1 MEEEKKDKKLQDE
14 KVEEQKKETTKEE
27 TKVDEEENKEFKELE
42 DRYKRLLAEF
52 ENFKKRNVKEKEML
66 RNMLVSDIMTMIL
79 PVIDNLEKAASTET
93 EDKAYQDGIKMVLK
107 QLQDVLASN
116 GVKEIETVGKQFD
129 PELHEA
135 VSHVQD
141 EKFGKNI
148 IKEEFRKGYI
158 IGTKVIRHSMVIV
171 AN

>member
-1 MEEEKKDKKLQDE
+1 MEQETKNEEIKEEVKEE
-14 KVEEQKKETTKEE
+14 KVEETTPE
-27 TKVDEEENKEFKELE
+27 VVEENPELKEME

-66 RNMLVSDIMTMIL
+66 RNMLVSDIMIMIL
-79 PVIDNLEKAASTET
+79 PVIDNLEKACNTGT
-93 EDKAYQDGIKMVLK
+93 DDTAYQDGIKMVLK
-107 QLQDVLASN
+107 QLKDVLSSN
-116 GVKEIETVGKQFD
+116 GVKEIETVGKPFD

-141 EKFGKNI
+141 ENLGQNI

-158 IGTKVIRHSMVIV
+158 IGNKVIRHSMVIV

>member
-1 MEEEKKDKKLQDE
+1 MEEEIKKEE
-14 KVEEQKKETTKEE
+14 KEEEVKEEVKEEIKNENNVEEI
-27 TKVDEEENKEFKELE
+27 EENQGLKEME

-52 ENFKKRNVKEKEML
+52 ENFKKRNLKEKEAL
-66 RNMLVSDIMTMIL
+66 RDMLVSDIMTMIL
-79 PVIDNLEKAASTET
+79 PVIDNLEKASNTET
-93 EDKAYQDGIKMVLK
+93 EDKAYQEGVKMVLK
-107 QLQDVLASN
+107 QLKDVLISN
-116 GVKEIETVGKQFD
+116 GVKEIETVGKPFD

-141 EKFGKNI
+141 EKMGKNI

-158 IGTKVIRHSMVIV
+158 IGNKIIRHSMVIV